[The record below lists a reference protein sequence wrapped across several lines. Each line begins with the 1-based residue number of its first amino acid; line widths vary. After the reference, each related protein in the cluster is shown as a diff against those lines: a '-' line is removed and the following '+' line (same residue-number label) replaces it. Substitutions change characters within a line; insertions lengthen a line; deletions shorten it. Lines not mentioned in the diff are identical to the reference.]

1 MDLLTAEQMRECDR
15 KTIDDLGIPGAVLM
29 ENAGRAAVA
38 ELLECYPHLAPG
50 PVLVV
55 AGRGNNGGDGFVM
68 ALTLQDL
75 GWQVRTLA
83 LAANGQVTGDASLHL
98 QALQQAGGEVI
109 FVDSSEAL
117 TEQLAGVQGAALV
130 VDAIFGTGLS
140 TPVRGLAETAINWI
154 NAFSGPVVAVD
165 MPSGVDASNGR
176 ICGCA
181 VKADLTVSFAFGK
194 VGQYVYPG
202 ADRVGTLRIVDIG
215 IPRQFAA
222 TRSAPVSLV
231 TAATA
236 RGLFP
241 PRSQTAHKGSFGHLL
256 LVAGSRG
263 KTGAAA
269 LAAEAALRVGAGL
282 VSLAVPAAV
291 QPILAAR
298 LLEVMT
304 EPIGLD
310 QPALGAKDIDQLLQ
324 LTRDKQALA
333 IGPGL
338 GTAEQT
344 VELVARLISET
355 AHPLVLDA
363 DGLNA
368 LATRRHLLKNLR
380 DRAWVLT
387 PHPGEMARLSGL
399 TIAQIEADRIA
410 VAREFAVAHRVVL
423 VLKGAR
429 TIIALPDRSVFVNS
443 TGNPGMA
450 SGGMGDVL
458 TGIIGGLLA
467 QGMDAGEAARLGV
480 FWHGLAADLLSATM
494 GNSGLLASDLTHKL
508 PEARQGI
515 LQNGDEEC

>member
-1 MDLLTAEQMRECDR
+1 MDLLTAEQMRECDQR
-15 KTIDDLGIPGAVLM
+15 TIEELGVSGALLM
-29 ENAGRAAVA
+29 NNAGRAAVA
-38 ELLECYPHLAPG
+38 ELVKKYPHLAPG
-50 PVLVV
+50 PVLIV
-55 AGRGNNGGDGFVM
+55 AGKGNNGGDGFVM
-68 ALTLQDL
+68 ALALREL
-75 GWQVRTLA
+75 GWRVRSLVLTSMEQITG
-83 LAANGQVTGDASLHL
+83 AARQHL
-98 QALQQAGGEVI
+98 RMLRDAGGEVA
-109 FVDSSEAL
+109 FVETAEELSGQLGSSAE
-117 TEQLAGVQGAALV
+117 VALV

-140 TPVRGLAETAINWI
+140 STVRGLAATAIAWI
-154 NAFSGPVVAVD
+154 NGFSGPVVAVD

-181 VKADLTVSFAFGK
+181 VQADLTVSFAFAK
-194 VGQYVYPG
+194 IGQYVFPG
-202 ADRVGTLRIVDIG
+202 AERVGELRVVDIG
-215 IPRQFAA
+215 IPRRLAVNRA
-222 TRSAPVSLV
+222 APVTLE

-236 RGLFP
+236 RGRFP
-241 PRSQTAHKGSFGHLL
+241 HRPLTGHKGTFGHLL

-269 LAAEAALRVGAGL
+269 LAAEAAMRAGAGL

-291 QPILAAR
+291 QPILAGR

-304 EPIGLD
+304 EPVGSNL
-310 QPALGAKDIDQLLQ
+310 PVLGAADFDQVMLLA
-324 LTRDKQALA
+324 RDKQALA

-344 VELVARLISET
+344 VELVGRLVSE
-355 AHPLVLDA
+355 AVQPLVLDA

-368 LATRRHLLKNLR
+368 LAARRHLLKNHR
-380 DRAWVLT
+380 DREWVLT

-399 TIAQIEADRIA
+399 TIGQIEANRIA
-410 VAREFAVAHRVVL
+410 VARDFAVANRVVL

-429 TIIALPDRSVFVNS
+429 TVTALPDGSVSINS

-467 QGMDAGEAARLGV
+467 QGVTAGEAARLGV
-480 FWHGLAADLLSATM
+480 FWHGLAADLLAETM
-494 GNSGLLASDLTHKL
+494 GNSGLLASDLSRKL

-515 LQNGDEEC
+515 LQNGDDVC